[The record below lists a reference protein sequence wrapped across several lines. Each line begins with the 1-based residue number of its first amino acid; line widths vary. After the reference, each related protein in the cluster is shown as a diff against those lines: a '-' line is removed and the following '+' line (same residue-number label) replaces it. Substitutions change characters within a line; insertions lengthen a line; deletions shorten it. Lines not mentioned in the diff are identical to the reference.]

1 VRVVEIGRYRFVLI
15 AGRNDTS
22 PREAPDAHLE
32 HPEDPAKLDCMVILG
47 AGDLVQQAS
56 FLLSPA
62 KRNMIVEWMRQDQ
75 LLRDGT
81 LQPRRALS

>member
-1 VRVVEIGRYRFVLI
+1 
-15 AGRNDTS
+15 
-22 PREAPDAHLE
+22 
-32 HPEDPAKLDCMVILG
+32 MVILG
-47 AGDLVQQAS
+47 VGDLVQQAS